1 MALLFSV
8 GLFVFST
15 IFCNFFVP
23 IKGMNELFQGL
34 SYLSIMKLLFENIIL
49 MIYGFDCCDG
59 KGFSAVLYRL
69 DIEDKTF
76 WWNSIVLLI
85 YLITIRSLTIL
96 ALVLKANTLQ
106 FRKKAKN
113 LQIFSNNYEF
123 DETLSLRRT
132 QINVNSN
139 DNDTYGNTRL

>member
-1 MALLFSV
+1 
-8 GLFVFST
+8 
-15 IFCNFFVP
+15 
-23 IKGMNELFQGL
+23 
-34 SYLSIMKLLFENIIL
+34 

-85 YLITIRSLTIL
+85 YFITVRFLTIL
-96 ALVLKANTLQ
+96 ALVFKANTLQ
-106 FRKKAKN
+106 FRKKRETP
-113 LQIFSNNYEF
+113 QIVRNNYEF
-123 DETLSLRRT
+123 DDTLSLRRT
-132 QINVNSN
+132 QMKVN